1 MDIQQVSEL
10 FSIDGSF
17 VSAKPLGNGNVNE
30 TLLVSYIQ
38 ECGQVKRYVFQR
50 INHKV
55 FTKPRELMD
64 NYVRVSQHI
73 KNSCD
78 QDDFGNAHKSVD
90 IVFTKLGERCCH
102 LENGEYWRAYRYLE
116 NTKTYDVVENVA
128 QAYEA
133 AKTFAEFLK
142 VIKDLPGERLHETIP
157 DFHNTSKRIE
167 VLEKA
172 VKNDSYNRLKDVEQ
186 EVKFV
191 LDRKEEAGTLL
202 RLLAEGKL
210 TERITHN
217 DTKLNNVLL
226 DDKTGVGVCVIDLD
240 TVMPGLIQYDFG
252 DMVRSGTASADEN
265 ESDLSKVY
273 MRFDMYSA
281 ILHGFLEKS
290 DGFLTPLDKEL
301 LPLSAKIIT
310 LEIGTRFLT
319 DYLLG
324 DEYFKIRYPNENF
337 DRARMQLKLVASME
351 EQFESMKNELN
362 KVSCCE

>member
-1 MDIQQVSEL
+1 MDIQQISEL
-10 FSIDGSF
+10 FSINGSF

-30 TLLVSYIQ
+30 TILVSYIQ
-38 ECGQVKRYVFQR
+38 GCDLVKRYVFQR
-50 INHKV
+50 INHNV
-55 FTKPRELMD
+55 FTRPRELMD
-64 NYVRVSQHI
+64 NYVRVSRHI
-73 KNSCD
+73 RKKFD
-78 QDDFGNAHKSVD
+78 QDTSDNAYRSLDVVLTKS
-90 IVFTKLGERCCH
+90 GETCCL

-116 NTKTYDVVENVA
+116 NTRTYDVVENVD

-142 VIKDLPGERLHETIP
+142 LIRDLPGERLHETIP
-157 DFHNTSKRIE
+157 NFHNTSKRIE
-167 VLEKA
+167 VLEEA
-172 VKNDSYNRLKDVEQ
+172 VKNDSYNRLKDVKQ

-191 LDRKEEAGTLL
+191 LDRKKEAGTLL
-202 RLLAEGKL
+202 RLLSEGKL

-252 DMVRSGTASADEN
+252 DMVRSGAASADEN

-290 DGFLTPLDKEL
+290 NGFLTPLDKEL

-310 LEIGTRFLT
+310 LEIGVRFLT

-324 DEYFKIRYPNENF
+324 DEYFKIRYPNENL

-351 EQFESMKNELN
+351 EQFENMQNELS
-362 KVSCCE
+362 KVNCCE